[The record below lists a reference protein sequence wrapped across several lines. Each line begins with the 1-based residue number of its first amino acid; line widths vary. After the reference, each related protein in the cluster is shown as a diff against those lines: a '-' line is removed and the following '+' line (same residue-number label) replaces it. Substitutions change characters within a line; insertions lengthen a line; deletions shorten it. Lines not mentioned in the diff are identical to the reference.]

1 MKKNTHTQ
9 QQQHSS
15 KRPRTSETESTVST
29 TSAASAFASMNE
41 THLQRITEYKA
52 TFKNGH
58 PFPHLFVSK
67 LLTEGVL
74 EQVRDELL
82 LPSTNWNQKKNDLY
96 DFYQSDSLTSAS
108 SSSLPA
114 TRRLVNLLYSQQFR
128 GWIETITGI
137 STTDMIDVSAAKYIR
152 GSHLLCHDDNLS
164 TRHIAYILYLTP
176 EGWSEEDG
184 GNLDLFCTNPGSDST
199 PSHKIGKSLTPV
211 FNSIAFFEV
220 SKRSFHQVAE
230 VLSDVKGPRL
240 SISGWFHG
248 KSPLPSPTLPLI
260 KSPVFRKCDSFYFL
274 HNTSKSETWRSVF
287 NPLYTKQNV
296 LSQMR
301 KSFSRDASLQ
311 IDGFLLPGLAKSF
324 RAQFGSETF
333 EWEPVGPVNQQF
345 YKSLTISEKA
355 LSSTITYPKTFSF
368 RTFVREHLLSQE
380 FIQLISDSTGLKFD
394 NVSYEVRCFTHGNY
408 TMLTDPHY
416 KASAKK
422 KKADA
427 VAKRASEAMGNAEYV
442 ANQADDEE
450 EDIAQ
455 ETSSFVEV
463 NLCLATPPDFTS
475 TEETSEWPEEA
486 GGYVSYM
493 TEDDQLLCVPP
504 KENSLSLVL
513 KEPGVMSFVKFV
525 TQDAPGPRFD
535 VNFLFR
541 IKE

>member
-29 TSAASAFASMNE
+29 TSAASSFASMNE
-41 THLQRITEYKA
+41 THLRSVTEYKA

-114 TRRLVNLLYSQQFR
+114 TRQLVNLLYSQQFR

-164 TRHIAYILYLTP
+164 TRHVAYILYLTP

-220 SKRSFHQVAE
+220 SKRSYHQVAE

-248 KSPLPSPTLPLI
+248 KSPLPSPIMPLI
-260 KSPVFRKCDSFYFL
+260 KSPVFRKCDSYFL
-274 HNTSKSETWRSVF
+274 HNTSKGETWRSVF

-345 YKSLTISEKA
+345 YKTLMISEKA

-368 RTFVREHLLSQE
+368 RTFVRENLLSQE
-380 FIQLISDSTGLKFD
+380 FIQLISDSTGLNFD
-394 NVSYEVRCFTHGNY
+394 SVSYEVRCFTHGNY

-427 VAKRASEAMGNAEYV
+427 VAKRASEAMGNAEY
-442 ANQADDEE
+442 ADNQADDEE

-475 TEETSEWPEEA
+475 SEETSEWPEEA

>member
-1 MKKNTHTQ
+1 M
-9 QQQHSS
+9 
-15 KRPRTSETESTVST
+15 
-29 TSAASAFASMNE
+29 
-41 THLQRITEYKA
+41 
-52 TFKNGH
+52 
-58 PFPHLFVSK
+58 
-67 LLTEGVL
+67 
-74 EQVRDELL
+74 
-82 LPSTNWNQKKNDLY
+82 
-96 DFYQSDSLTSAS
+96 
-108 SSSLPA
+108 
-114 TRRLVNLLYSQQFR
+114 
-128 GWIETITGI
+128 
-137 STTDMIDVSAAKYIR
+137 
-152 GSHLLCHDDNLS
+152 
-164 TRHIAYILYLTP
+164 
-176 EGWSEEDG
+176 
-184 GNLDLFCTNPGSDST
+184 
-199 PSHKIGKSLTPV
+199 
-211 FNSIAFFEV
+211 
-220 SKRSFHQVAE
+220 AE

-248 KSPLPSPTLPLI
+248 KSPLPSPMMPLI
-260 KSPVFRKCDSFYFL
+260 KSPVFHKCDSSYFL
-274 HNTSKSETWRSVF
+274 HNTSKGGVVETRRRSVF

-324 RAQFGSETF
+324 RAQFGSERF
-333 EWEPVGPVNQQF
+333 EWEIVGPVNQQF
-345 YKSLTISEKA
+345 YKKLTISEKA
-355 LSSTITYPKTFSF
+355 VSSTITYPKTFSF
-368 RTFVREHLLSQE
+368 QTFVREHLLSQE
-380 FIQLISDSTGLKFD
+380 FIQLISDSTGLNFD
-394 NVSYEVRCFTHGNY
+394 SVSYEVRCFSHGDY

-427 VAKRASEAMGNAEYV
+427 VAKRASEAMGNAEYL
-442 ANQADDEE
+442 ANQADDDDE
-450 EDIAQ
+450 EDVAR

-541 IKE
+541 VKE